1 MDWLRKLPGVG
12 PLVTRLMAT
21 HAWRSYERLDRVKW
35 TRLAAAMT
43 FVSFVALFP
52 LLTVAAAVGAAT
64 LSVHQ
69 QKQLQDKIAE
79 QVPGI
84 SDQLDINTLVQNAGT
99 IGVIA
104 GAVLLLTGIGWVG
117 QMRDCLRAVWELPD
131 SEENPLL
138 RKLVDGGVLVGLGG
152 AVLVTIGASAAASTT
167 VGWTARLFGVDQNG
181 WGGGL
186 LHAAAFAVAV
196 LADFLLLLYLLTL
209 LPGVQPSRRRLVV
222 AALIGAAGFE
232 LLKLLLS
239 SYMRGIAS
247 KSMYG
252 AFGVPVALLL
262 WINFTAKLLL
272 FCASWTATEHEDPE
286 DPKPEDP
293 EPEDPAPGADA
304 PGGPGSGEISGA
316 GASGPAAASGG

>member
-1 MDWLRKLPGVG
+1 M
-12 PLVTRLMAT
+12 
-21 HAWRSYERLDRVKW
+21 
-35 TRLAAAMT
+35 
-43 FVSFVALFP
+43 
-52 LLTVAAAVGAAT
+52 
-64 LSVHQ
+64 
-69 QKQLQDKIAE
+69 
-79 QVPGI
+79 
-84 SDQLDINTLVQNAGT
+84 
-99 IGVIA
+99 
-104 GAVLLLTGIGWVG
+104 
-117 QMRDCLRAVWELPD
+117 
-131 SEENPLL
+131 
-138 RKLVDGGVLVGLGG
+138 
-152 AVLVTIGASAAASTT
+152 
-167 VGWTARLFGVDQNG
+167 
-181 WGGGL
+181 
-186 LHAAAFAVAV
+186 